1 MIYSSIQYNTYL
13 HHYAAKNPSYALSTK
28 YSKCSCEEFDIL
40 FIPVASSGT
49 SLSTIYT

>member
-1 MIYSSIQYNTYL
+1 MIYTRVYISSS
-13 HHYAAKNPSYALSTK
+13 YAAKNSSYALSNK